1 MRRMKVLGLF
11 PMAIGFFLLV
21 FLPAGAQTYYEKGYL
36 VNEKGDTIRGEI
48 KLNQKKE
55 FEVYT
60 KVTFRDEKGV
70 QKNYKMEKVLA
81 YGFKERNFLK
91 MDYGS
96 EEYFYEVL
104 VHGQISYYKIVF
116 EALYAKTLELET
128 EYFIK
133 KAESK
138 KVNSMKSSKFK
149 KTMTDWMEDHPEFI
163 NAYEE
168 PEAKKFD
175 EAKAIEVIKQYNAWK
190 AAQN

>member
-1 MRRMKVLGLF
+1 MFSVW
-11 PMAIGFFLLV
+11 LLV
-21 FLPAGAQTYYEKGYL
+21 LAFLPLGAQTYYEKGYL
-36 VNEKGDTIRGEI
+36 VNDKGDTLRGEV

-60 KVTFRDEKGV
+60 KLTFRDEKGV
-70 QKNYKMEKVLA
+70 QKNYKFEKVKA
-81 YGFKERNFLK
+81 YGFKERQFLK

-104 VHGQISYYKIVF
+104 AQGPISYFKIVF
-116 EALYAKTLELET
+116 EALYAKTVELET

-138 KVNSMKSSKFK
+138 KVLPMKASKFK

-168 PEAKKFD
+168 PEPKKFD
-175 EAKAIEVIKQYNAWK
+175 EAKAIEVIVQYNSWK
-190 AAQN
+190 ANQN